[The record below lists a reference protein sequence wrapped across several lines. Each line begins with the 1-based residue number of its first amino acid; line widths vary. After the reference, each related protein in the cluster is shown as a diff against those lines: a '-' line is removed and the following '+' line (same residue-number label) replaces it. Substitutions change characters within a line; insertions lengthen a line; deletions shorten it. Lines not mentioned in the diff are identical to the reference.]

1 MVYIL
6 WFYGFMVLYGLHNM
20 VLYRFIWFYIVL
32 YRFIWFYMVLYGFI
46 WFYMVLYGLYNMVLY
61 DVFFWLN
68 LEKNGIRM
76 G

>member
-1 MVYIL
+1 MVLYGLI
-6 WFYGFMVLYGLHNM
+6 WFTYYGFMVLYGLHNM

-32 YRFIWFYMVLYGFI
+32 YRFIWFYMVLYG
-46 WFYMVLYGLYNMVLY
+46 LYNMVLY